1 MLRASS
7 PLHTMAIAFVF
18 VSLFSLLIP
27 PQTATASSTLNTL
40 EVEQFMDRVI
50 PEHME
55 QYRITGATVALV
67 ADGQVLLSK
76 GYGYANRE
84 EQQLVDPET
93 TLFRIGSLS
102 KLITWTAV
110 MQLVE
115 QGEIDLD
122 TDVNT
127 YLDFVI
133 PAELARPLHTVDAAP
148 ITLRH
153 LLTHT
158 PGFED
163 ISSGLFYLN
172 PNLTLELGDYVR
184 EFLPARVFPAGDVV
198 AYSNY
203 GAALAGYIVERASGL
218 PFSDYVENNV
228 FEPLGMTP
236 STFDQPPRED
246 MPPEMAIGYNQV
258 DGQYRAGRFIYVNP
272 EPAGS
277 MSSTASDM
285 AIFMMTHLQGGMFDG
300 AQILQPETLHEMH
313 RHQFAQDPRHDGITL
328 GFIEG
333 TINGRRV
340 LFHGGNLPLFNSG
353 LYLLPQE
360 NVGLF
365 VSYSGGMEVLAH
377 AELWQAFMDEH
388 YPSVHTIPGDPE
400 SSGAGRL
407 DLAGEYH
414 PNRRSFS
421 TDERLLALLQSM
433 RVDVDNEGNLR
444 VGYMGETHQFSEQ
457 KDGIYARVTP
467 GPSPNPF
474 GAFQHIA
481 FQTDP
486 FGRVLLATDGVM
498 SYSRAPWYGSMPFT
512 ALALIIT
519 LPIVLG
525 SLAYWSI
532 STVRQMVRDRK
543 APLPTLGN
551 LRQLTAIGFAV
562 IVLGIVLRLIR
573 MSEMSPVYGV
583 PLSFFA
589 GVQDDTLV
597 HPVIPLLLA
606 ATLVGFTAATWWK
619 RDGQMSG
626 RIHYSVFTAAALTLL
641 FILRY
646 WHIV

>member
-1 MLRASS
+1 MLRAFS
-7 PLHTMAIAFVF
+7 PLHTMVMTLVF
-18 VSLFSLLIP
+18 VALFSLLIP
-27 PQTATASSTLNTL
+27 QRTATASSTLNTL
-40 EVEQFMDRVI
+40 EVERFMDTVI
-50 PEHME
+50 REHME
-55 QYRITGATVALV
+55 QYNITGATVALV
-67 ADGQVLLSK
+67 ADGQVLVSK

-84 EQQLVDPET
+84 EQQLVDPDT

-133 PAELARPLHTVDAAP
+133 PAELARPLHTENAAP

-172 PNLTLELGDYVR
+172 PNLLLALQDYVR
-184 EFLPARVFPAGDVV
+184 EFLPARVFPAGEVV

-203 GAALAGYIVERASGL
+203 GATLAGYIVERTSGI
-218 PFSDYVENNV
+218 PFSDYVEQNL
-228 FEPLGMTP
+228 FEPLGMTL
-236 STFDQPPRED
+236 STFDQSPPED
-246 MPPEMAIGYNQV
+246 MPSEMAIGYNLV
-258 DGQYRAGRFIYVNP
+258 DGEYRAGSFIYVNP

-285 AIFMMTHLQGGMFDG
+285 AAFMIAHLQGGVFG
-300 AQILQPETLHEMH
+300 GVHVLQPETVHKMH
-313 RHQFAQDPRHDGITL
+313 SHQFSQDPRHDGMTF

-333 TINGRRV
+333 TINGQRV

-377 AELWQAFMDEH
+377 AELWQAFMDGH
-388 YPSVHTIPGDPE
+388 YPAANTIPDDSE
-400 SSGAGRL
+400 NSGAGSVVYT
-407 DLAGEYH
+407 GEYH
-414 PNRRSFS
+414 ANRRSFS
-421 TDERLLALLQSM
+421 TDERLLAVLQSM
-433 RVDVDNEGNLR
+433 RVDVDNEGNL
-444 VGYMGETHQFSEQ
+444 VVDYMGETHEFSEQ
-457 KDGIYARVTP
+457 QDGIYTRVTS
-467 GPSPNPF
+467 GRSPNPF
-474 GAFQHIA
+474 GTFQHIA
-481 FQTDP
+481 FDTDP

-512 ALALIIT
+512 ALALIFT
-519 LPIVLG
+519 LPLLLG
-525 SLAYWSI
+525 SLAYWGI
-532 STVRQMVRDRK
+532 TAVRQLVKDRK
-543 APLPTLGN
+543 APSPTLGN
-551 LRQLTAIGFAV
+551 LRQLTAIGFGV
-562 IVLGIVLRLIR
+562 IVLGILLRLIS

-589 GVQDDTLV
+589 GVQDDRLI
-597 HPVIPLLLA
+597 HPVIPMLLA

-619 RDGQMSG
+619 RDGQLSEQ
-626 RIHYSVFTAAALTLL
+626 IHYSVFTAAALTLL
-641 FILRY
+641 FVLKY